1 MKIITR
7 TGSAHIPVLLKEVI
21 TYLDPKPNQN
31 LIDCTIGGAGH
42 ARAVLER
49 TGPEGKLLGID
60 WSAASI
66 KIARE
71 NLREF
76 GGRAVLVQG
85 NFADLKKVV
94 EEHHFK
100 NAQGVLLDLGL
111 SSLELESSGRGF
123 SFLKDEPLDMRHG
136 EETGITAA
144 YIVNHYNEG
153 DLARILRAYGE
164 ERKAREIARLI
175 MEERKARKI
184 GTTQDL
190 VKIILKVTSFQKGG
204 IHPATKI
211 FQALRIAVNN
221 ELENLRIVL
230 PQALEIL
237 ERGGRCIVISF
248 HSLEDRIVK
257 NFFRTESRGCLCPPE
272 VPQCVCDHLPQIK
285 ILNKKPTKPKIREIK
300 QNPRSR
306 SALLRVAEK
315 IVD

>member
-1 MKIITR
+1 MNIVHT
-7 TGSAHIPVLLKEVI
+7 PVLLEEVI
-21 TYLDPKPNQN
+21 QYLNPKPNQN
-31 LIDCTIGGAGH
+31 FIDCTIGGAGH
-42 ARAVLER
+42 ARAVLGR

-85 NFADLKKVV
+85 NFADLKKVI

-100 NAQGVLLDLGL
+100 NVQGVLLDLGL
-111 SSLELESSGRGF
+111 SSFELESSGRGF
-123 SFLKDEPLDMRHG
+123 SFLQDEPLDMRYG
-136 EETGITAA
+136 EKTRTTAA
-144 YIVNHYNEG
+144 YIVNHYNEE
-153 DLARILRAYGE
+153 DLARILRIYGE

-175 MEERKARKI
+175 IEERKAQKI
-184 GTTQDL
+184 ETTQDL
-190 VKIILKVTSFQKGG
+190 VKIILKVASFQKGR

-230 PQALEIL
+230 PQALKIL
-237 ERGGRCIVISF
+237 ERGGRFIVISF

-272 VPQCVCDHLPQIK
+272 APQCVCDHLPQIK
-285 ILNKKPTKPKIREIK
+285 ILNKKPIKPKIREIK